1 MDLAHGH
8 FGLHTSLRSCMIVVI
23 FSNGSIAL
31 YMDSL
36 RVISIDIMMDN
47 VGADGKISVVGKKW
61 SVVYFCLF

>member
-1 MDLAHGH
+1 M
-8 FGLHTSLRSCMIVVI
+8 TVVI

-36 RVISIDIMMDN
+36 GVISIDIMMDN